1 MRNLLSTRGTT
12 TWLIAIFAVLWV
24 AGTGTAKGNLGI
36 GIILG
41 EPTGLSVNMRLGAG
55 VSAAGAAAWSF
66 RDEGAIHLHGDYLR
80 HRTLDSPPTDSVA
93 GDRINTTLHY
103 GLGGRI
109 KAESDARLSLR
120 FPVGVTGHLRNEPVD
135 LFIEVVPLLD
145 VAPATAFNLNAAL
158 GARYYF

>member
-1 MRNLLSTRGTT
+1 MRHRLSTRGTT
-12 TWLIAIFAVLWV
+12 TWLFAIFMILGV
-24 AGTGTAKGNLGI
+24 AGTSIAQGNLGI

-41 EPTGLSVNMRLGAG
+41 EPTGLSANMRLSAGA
-55 VSAAGAAAWSF
+55 SAAGAAAWSF

-80 HRTLDSPPTDSVA
+80 HRPLDAPPTDSVA
-93 GDRINTTLHY
+93 GGRINTTLHY

-109 KAESDARLSLR
+109 KAEADARLSLR

-135 LFIEVVPLLD
+135 LFVEVVPLLD